1 MDIPI
6 LFENENLLVINKPA
20 GLVVH
25 ADGKTAEPNLCDWL
39 IEKYPNIKEVGEPT
53 KAPDGKIIYRPGIVH
68 RLDRETSGAMI
79 IAKNQPS
86 IEFLK
91 EQFQNRQVHKT
102 YNTFVWGI
110 FKENKGEVDRPIG
123 RSKSDFRKWSAGRFA
138 RGEMREAVTEYIV
151 LQSKTFKTLEE
162 AGLTQ
167 RGKQGTQEAETVG
180 SKGEDVDRE
189 FSMTPSVSFVETR
202 PLTGRTHQ
210 IRVHMHFLHHPVVGD
225 SLYAPNHPNILGFK
239 RLALHSRII
248 EFTDVGGG
256 LLRIEA
262 PYPEDFESALKRFEK
277 EA

>member
-1 MDIPI
+1 MKEPAI

-39 IEKYPNIKEVGEPT
+39 IQKYPNIKEVGEPA

-79 IAKNQPS
+79 IAKNQAS
-86 IEFLK
+86 FEFLK

-102 YNTFVWGI
+102 YNTFVWGL
-110 FKENKGEVDRPIG
+110 FKENKGEIDRPIG
-123 RSKSDFRKWSAGRFA
+123 RSKGDFRRWSAGRFA
-138 RGEMREAVTEYIV
+138 RGEMREAVTEYKV
-151 LQSKTFKTLEE
+151 LESRTFSSLKE
-162 AGLTQ
+162 ASV
-167 RGKQGTQEAETVG
+167 EG
-180 SKGEDVDRE
+180 SEGA
-189 FSMTPSVSFVETR
+189 SITPAVSFVEAR

-239 RLALHSRII
+239 RLALHSRVI

-262 PYPEDFESALKRFEK
+262 PYPEDFESALKLFQGKDEK
-277 EA
+277 AQ